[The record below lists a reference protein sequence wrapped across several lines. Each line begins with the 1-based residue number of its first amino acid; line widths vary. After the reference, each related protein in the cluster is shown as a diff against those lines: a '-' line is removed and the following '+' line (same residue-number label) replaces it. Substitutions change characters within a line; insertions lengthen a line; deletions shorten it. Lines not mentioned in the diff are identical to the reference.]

1 MNVRIKKVCEK
12 LAQENLDAFLVTTL
26 SNVRYLS
33 GYTGSN
39 GILVITPKESVFLTD
54 FRYKDQSQKEV
65 KGSKVIIGERDL
77 YDDLPRLK
85 PLKSKRIKVGFEAAN
100 LNFKTYKR
108 LKTILPTALLIPT
121 EDVVESIL
129 VRKDEEEIKKIS
141 SACRIADS
149 VFSQILNLIQP
160 GISEID
166 LAAEMEYMIKKTGAD
181 GPAFETIVASGKRS
195 SMPHARASK
204 KIIKNGDPITLDF
217 GAMVDGYVSDITRT
231 VFVGKAPS
239 RFKKVYDIVLRAQ
252 TSAIKSARPGL
263 KGAELDKVARDVI
276 SKAGYGKYFGHG
288 LGHGIGLLVH
298 DYPKVSSKSKEVLKP
313 NMVVTI
319 EPGIYIPNWGGVR
332 IEDDVLI
339 TRNGCKVLT
348 RSEKSLIEI

>member
-12 LAQENLDAFLVTTL
+12 LAQENLDAFLVTTV

-39 GILVITPKESVFLTD
+39 GLLVITPKESVFLTD
-54 FRYKDQSQKEV
+54 FRYKDQSRKEV

-85 PLKSKRIKVGFEAAN
+85 SLKSQRIKLGFEAAN

-108 LKTILPTALLIPT
+108 LKAILPTALLIPT
-121 EDVVESIL
+121 DDLVESIL
-129 VRKDEEEIKKIS
+129 VRKDEEEIKQIS
-141 SACRIADS
+141 LACRVADS
-149 VFSQILNLIQP
+149 VFAQILNLIQP
-160 GISEID
+160 GISEVD
-166 LAAEMEYMIKKTGAD
+166 LGAELEYMIKKSGAD

-217 GAMVDGYVSDITRT
+217 GAMVNGYVSDITRT

-252 TSAIKSARPGL
+252 TKAIKSARPGL

-276 SKAGYGKYFGHG
+276 NKAGYGKYFGHG